1 MAGKRKDTSLRNA
14 EYYCMLDI
22 FDKLYYQSK
31 SDVVFDDLISL
42 ITSENN
48 IRLAY
53 RNIKNNHGS
62 LTCGVDKK
70 TIKFIK
76 KMELNQFLIL
86 IKNRIKNY
94 QPQEIRRIYIPK
106 SNGKIRPLGIPTIID
121 RIVGQCILQILEPI
135 VEAKFHNNSNGFR
148 PYKSCESA
156 ISQFINYVYRNKCYY
171 VVDVDIKG
179 FFDNVNH
186 GKLLKQLWTMK
197 IRDKKLLKIIS
208 LMLKSKIEK
217 EGIPEKGTPQ
227 GGILSP
233 LLANVVLNEL
243 DWWLSNQWMTYHT
256 KNKQFKQ
263 YIRKNGNICS
273 YERAW
278 IRKNTTLKEFYFA
291 HYADDFKIICKS
303 YKDAVKL
310 KIAVINWLHERLKLS
325 VSEEK
330 TKIVNLKKNYSEF
343 LGFKIKVRKKSK
355 NARYT
360 IISHMSNKASER
372 VRNNIK
378 KNLKD
383 IRKANTPKQIVENI
397 EKYNQTLIGVHNYYN
412 KATSISIDM
421 NYISN
426 GLNYIKRKTL
436 KETIVFQIPNYFNNG
451 FIENVYGKSKQI
463 INLYGINIVP
473 INYVQYKI
481 PMQRNN
487 NINKYTKN
495 GRKEIHTGLECMNYE
510 TIKSIVEKPFD
521 EETVELNDVIIPKCA
536 SQYGRCYVSNNIINK
551 DNIEFVYKNEK
562 LNMKG
567 SYQNIVIIDKNI
579 KKLLSIK
586 GCGIM
591 ELKKKMKKR
600 KEDNRLLPLFNL

>member
-1 MAGKRKDTSLRNA
+1 
-14 EYYCMLDI
+14 MLDI

-106 SNGKIRPLGIPTIID
+106 SNGKMRPLGIPTIID

-256 KNKQFKQ
+256 K
-263 YIRKNGNICS
+263 
-273 YERAW
+273 
-278 IRKNTTLKEFYFA
+278 
-291 HYADDFKIICKS
+291 KI
-303 YKDAVKL
+303 
-310 KIAVINWLHERLKLS
+310 N
-325 VSEEK
+325 
-330 TKIVNLKKNYSEF
+330 N
-343 LGFKIKVRKKSK
+343 
-355 NARYT
+355 
-360 IISHMSNKASER
+360 SNS
-372 VRNNIK
+372 
-378 KNLKD
+378 
-383 IRKANTPKQIVENI
+383 T
-397 EKYNQTLIGVHNYYN
+397 
-412 KATSISIDM
+412 
-421 NYISN
+421 
-426 GLNYIKRKTL
+426 
-436 KETIVFQIPNYFNNG
+436 
-451 FIENVYGKSKQI
+451 
-463 INLYGINIVP
+463 
-473 INYVQYKI
+473 
-481 PMQRNN
+481 
-487 NINKYTKN
+487 
-495 GRKEIHTGLECMNYE
+495 
-510 TIKSIVEKPFD
+510 
-521 EETVELNDVIIPKCA
+521 
-536 SQYGRCYVSNNIINK
+536 
-551 DNIEFVYKNEK
+551 
-562 LNMKG
+562 
-567 SYQNIVIIDKNI
+567 
-579 KKLLSIK
+579 
-586 GCGIM
+586 
-591 ELKKKMKKR
+591 
-600 KEDNRLLPLFNL
+600 